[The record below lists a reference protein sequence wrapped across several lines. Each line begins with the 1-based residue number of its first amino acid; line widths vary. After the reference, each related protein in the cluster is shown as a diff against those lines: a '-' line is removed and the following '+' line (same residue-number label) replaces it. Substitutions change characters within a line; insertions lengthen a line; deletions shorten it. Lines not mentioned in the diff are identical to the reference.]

1 MSASLS
7 MADISEIAR
16 LTVEREKKMQQA
28 RQLMETSYEINEIV
42 RQSQYQM
49 NISKKNF

>member
-28 RQLMETSYEINEIV
+28 RQLMETSYEIKIV